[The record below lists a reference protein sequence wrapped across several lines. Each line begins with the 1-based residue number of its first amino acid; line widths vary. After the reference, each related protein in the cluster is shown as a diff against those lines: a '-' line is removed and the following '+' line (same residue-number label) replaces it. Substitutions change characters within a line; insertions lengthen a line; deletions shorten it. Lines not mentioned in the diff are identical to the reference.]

1 MLREKL
7 KITSFD
13 WIVKQYQWYS
23 LPIAGWF
30 LKYQHKIPYKV
41 FIKKFDRKVELFL
54 FIVVSIPVMNA
65 FTIKDL
71 ENLSGIKAHTIRI
84 WEQRYNFLKPQRTTT
99 NIRYY
104 TNDELKTVLNIALL
118 NKYGF
123 KISHIDRMR
132 PQEIREKILSLGDAR
147 AVQERIIN
155 ELVQEMVDLEMDRFE
170 KILTNYIASK
180 GIERTVIQ
188 IIFPFLEKIGILWQT
203 GHINP
208 AQEHLVTN
216 IIRQKLI
223 VGIETTVSPVKVNKT
238 FLLFLPEGEHH
249 ELGLL
254 FMYYLLKSRGA
265 NVIYLGANVP
275 VKDVE
280 HVIRLKRPDIIF
292 VHLTATSTHF
302 NFEKFLTN
310 VENRFLGTR
319 TVVSGLLTQHY
330 RKKVP
335 DSVQFKKSLSEVMEF
350 LSAL

>member
-1 MLREKL
+1 
-7 KITSFD
+7 
-13 WIVKQYQWYS
+13 
-23 LPIAGWF
+23 
-30 LKYQHKIPYKV
+30 
-41 FIKKFDRKVELFL
+41 
-54 FIVVSIPVMNA
+54 MNA

-104 TNDELKTVLNIALL
+104 SNDELKTVLNIALL

-123 KISHIDRMR
+123 KISHIDRMQ
-132 PQEIREKILSLGDAR
+132 PQEIREKILSLGDAH
-147 AVQERIIN
+147 AIQERIIN
-155 ELVQEMVDLEMDRFE
+155 DLVQEMVDLDMEKFE
-170 KILTNYIASK
+170 KIISNYIAAK
-180 GIERTVIQ
+180 GIERTVTQ
-188 IIFPFLEKIGILWQT
+188 IIFQFLEKIGILWQT

-223 VGIETTVSPVKVNKT
+223 VAIETTVSPIKLDKT

-265 NVIYLGANVP
+265 KTLYLGANVP

-280 HVIRLKRPDIIF
+280 YVINLKKPDIIF
-292 VHLTATSTHF
+292 IHLTAAASNF
-302 NFEKFLTN
+302 NFEKFLHN
-310 VENRFLGTR
+310 VQQRFGGVS
-319 TVVSGLLTQHY
+319 TVISGQVTQQY
-330 RKKVP
+330 KKKIP
-335 DSVQFKKSLSEVMEF
+335 ISVHFKRSLSEVMDY
-350 LSAL
+350 LSSL